1 MIIGG
6 FQLRQ
11 NYVDHVYAGPHVRW
25 VLKYQ
30 VGLLQT
36 AHSWGNTGVSFGV
49 RIRRGTFQ
57 KLSYRDETLA
67 QIASHK
73 KELIDKEI
81 IIIHAYVCEKFKKQ
95 KYYTSI
101 Q

>member
-11 NYVDHVYAGPHVRW
+11 NYVDPIYAGPHVRW
-25 VLKYQ
+25 ALKSQ

-36 AHSWGNTGVSFGV
+36 AHSWGNAGVSYGG
-49 RIRRGTFQ
+49 RIRRGAFQ

-67 QIASHK
+67 KIASHKKK

-81 IIIHAYVCEKFKKQ
+81 IIIHACVCEKFKKQ
-95 KYYTSI
+95 KY
-101 Q
+101 